1 MLDLLHHAIN
11 LLKDS
16 VWVGIVVAVA
26 ILIPVLG
33 LLARTITGSRTSD
46 LTRDEIRL
54 LKAFNEQAK
63 GDPRAYLSVE
73 FAAYKA
79 EVDEY
84 EVKLR
89 RLKDLGYL
97 RDSNIEAGYL
107 GHRPVWITANG
118 IRRAERRR

>member
-16 VWVGIVVAVA
+16 VWGGIVVAVA

-63 GDPRAYLSVE
+63 GDPRAYLSE
-73 FAAYKA
+73 SS
-79 EVDEY
+79 
-84 EVKLR
+84 R
-89 RLKDLGYL
+89 RT
-97 RDSNIEAGYL
+97 
-107 GHRPVWITANG
+107 RPRWMSTRSSCGA
-118 IRRAERRR
+118 